1 MVYILFILLFD
12 ITDIYFYYI
21 EPLLIYEIEQQ
32 IPNYW
37 LLFMKTNNISK
48 YLDYYSEKMNKKCYE
63 ELSSNIYSISY
74 FRKNN
79 NYKNIDWTKFVTIE
93 HLYVRKI
100 LQKFNKLN
108 FNEINYHHF
117 DLETKYKMLSNSYL
131 YDLIIDDIEW
141 SQYKGYMLSKNK
153 NPNVI
158 KYFIGKEEY
167 IDWKELAIHN
177 KNINYLMQNIEKIN
191 IKYLCQNPKIFYCK

>member
-1 MVYILFILLFD
+1 
-12 ITDIYFYYI
+12 
-21 EPLLIYEIEQQ
+21 
-32 IPNYW
+32 
-37 LLFMKTNNISK
+37 
-48 YLDYYSEKMNKKCYE
+48 
-63 ELSSNIYSISY
+63 
-74 FRKNN
+74 
-79 NYKNIDWTKFVTIE
+79 
-93 HLYVRKI
+93 
-100 LQKFNKLN
+100 
-108 FNEINYHHF
+108 
-117 DLETKYKMLSNSYL
+117 MLSNSYL